1 MDPDAST
8 VVPLWL
14 DHASV
19 EVQDLLAA
27 TEHFD
32 WRLGLRVT
40 VSPAAPERHGRV
52 YLDRTYL
59 ELAVGSTG
67 PEWRARLYFLRFD
80 DPVALRGH
88 LEAAGL
94 GYRFGEYEGV
104 DGTWDD
110 VEIHADPVPMPI
122 LVRRTQ
128 PPEAARSW
136 PPSLA
141 EPHRS
146 GARTL
151 AEVDVGVLSLDAA
164 IEPYRRLLTLD
175 ERPEP
180 STDPLSGRPRIEL
193 PTASGRI
200 VLLEGGSD
208 EVERLVLGVDSVE
221 ATGDALGKLLIREG
235 DAVAWLDPA
244 ETFGLRFG
252 FIEA

>member
-1 MDPDAST
+1 MSPDAST

-19 EVQDLLAA
+19 QVPDLLAA
-27 TEHFD
+27 TEHLD
-32 WRLGLRVT
+32 RRLGLRVT

-59 ELAVGSTG
+59 EVAGGSTELG
-67 PEWRARLYFLRFD
+67 WRAPMYSLRFE
-80 DPVALRGH
+80 DPIALRAH

-122 LVRRTQ
+122 LIRRTR
-128 PPEAARSW
+128 PRGVARSW
-136 PPSLA
+136 PPALA
-141 EPHRS
+141 EPHRC

-151 AEVDVGVLSLDAA
+151 AEVCVGVPSLEAA
-164 IEPYRRLLTLD
+164 LEPFRALLALD

-193 PTASGRI
+193 PTAPGRI
-200 VLLEGGSD
+200 VLLEGGSG
-208 EVERLVLGVDSVE
+208 EIERLVLGVDSVE
-221 ATGDALGKLLIREG
+221 ATRDALGRLIREG
-235 DAVAWLDPA
+235 DAVAWLDPV
-244 ETFGLRFG
+244 ETFSLRFG
-252 FIEA
+252 FIEV